1 MLAVFQWKCPDRKGN
16 SLLCPSPP
24 TPPGP
29 GRLQRGSLELLSHQ
43 LCPQKWQLYAART
56 LRGSAL
62 HLYGVLLQSIQPIA
76 HNMYSAAVRWGR
88 LVRPVIT
95 AFLYSHSSCA
105 QWWVGVT
112 ANKSWC
118 EPEQST
124 FILAL
129 QQMLAAFSFLMST
142 LCAQLQGKLS
152 NSLKLIDPSGF
163 LYWNVMS
170 WMRNKKYCK
179 YICCLGEGSRKDQM
193 HSKSVSQ
200 KLMNSLQLFPLMC
213 ASDWFKNSGMM
224 SSAVVLISKS

>member
-1 MLAVFQWKCPDRKGN
+1 MIKKEQEEKAADRMLPCRGNEERVENGLDTWLSCKIGWEQWG
-16 SLLCPSPP
+16 
-24 TPPGP
+24 
-29 GRLQRGSLELLSHQ
+29 GR
-43 LCPQKWQLYAART
+43 
-56 LRGSAL
+56 
-62 HLYGVLLQSIQPIA
+62 
-76 HNMYSAAVRWGR
+76 
-88 LVRPVIT
+88 
-95 AFLYSHSSCA
+95 
-105 QWWVGVT
+105 
-112 ANKSWC
+112 C

-142 LCAQLQGKLS
+142 LCAQIQGKLS

-200 KLMNSLQLFPLMC
+200 KLMYSLQLFPLMC